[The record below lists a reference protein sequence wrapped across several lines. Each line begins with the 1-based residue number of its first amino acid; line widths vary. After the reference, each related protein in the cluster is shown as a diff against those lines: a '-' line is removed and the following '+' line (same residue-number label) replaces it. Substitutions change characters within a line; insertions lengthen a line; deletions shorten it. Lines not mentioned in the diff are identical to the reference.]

1 MKKRVGVIPGDG
13 IGPEVIGEAVKVI
26 EAASQAFGV
35 ELELTRFDWGA
46 EKYLREGITL
56 PDGAV
61 EMFQKE
67 YDAILAGAFGDPRVK
82 DNKHAHDILLGLRF
96 RLDLYVNLRPV
107 KLLDEKLTPLK
118 GRTMTDI
125 DFVIFRENTEGAY
138 VNVGGVFK
146 TGTKDEIAVQ
156 EEIHTRHGVERII
169 RAAFDYAREHKRKR
183 VTLVDKANVMRYG
196 HDLWQRTFFELA
208 QGYPEIEVSHQFVD
222 SMALLMVLNPDQW
235 DVVVTNNMFGDIL
248 SDLGAALT
256 GGLGL
261 APSGNIH
268 PGRVSLF
275 EPVHGTAPALAGKNV
290 ANPIGA
296 TLTAAMML
304 EYLGYRQA
312 ALAIEAAVVSA
323 IHAGAVTQDLR
334 GSLSTTEA
342 GDAIA
347 VRVRDR

>member
-13 IGPEVIGEAVKVI
+13 IGVEVIGEAVKVI
-26 EAASQAFGV
+26 EAASQAFGF
-35 ELELTRFDWGA
+35 ELELTHFDWGA
-46 EKYLREGITL
+46 EKYLRDGITL
-56 PDGAV
+56 PEGAV
-61 EMFQKE
+61 EMFQTE
-67 YDAILAGAFGDPRVK
+67 YDAILTGAFGDARVK
-82 DNKHAHDILLGLRF
+82 DNNHAHDILLGLRF

-107 KLLDEKLTPLK
+107 KLLNETLTPLK
-118 GRTMTDI
+118 GRTTKDI

-146 TGTKDEIAVQ
+146 KGTRDEIAVQ
-156 EEIHTRHGVERII
+156 EEIHTRQGVERII
-169 RAAFDYAREHKRKR
+169 RVAFDYAREHKRER

-196 HDLWQRTFFELA
+196 HDLWQRTFFEIA
-208 QGYPEIEVSHQFVD
+208 TSYPEIETSHQYVD
-222 SMALLMVLNPDQW
+222 AMALLMVLNPNEWQ
-235 DVVVTNNMFGDIL
+235 VIVTNNMFGDIL

-296 TLTAAMML
+296 ILTTSMML
-304 EYLGYRQA
+304 DYLGYRQA
-312 ALAIEAAVVSA
+312 ARAIEAAVAEA
-323 IHAGAVTQDLR
+323 IQAGAVTQDLG
-334 GSLSTTEA
+334 GSLSTTEV
-342 GDAIA
+342 GDAVA
-347 VRVRDR
+347 VRVRDG